1 MRKLFYLFSISIFLL
16 TFASATGQ
24 TTWIVQNPAIPSGY
38 TKSMKFVN
46 QNTGFAII
54 ENNVLLQ
61 TTNQGQNWSTK
72 QLQTNMY
79 GIYNYDENLVVIS
92 GDISTSCT
100 SFYKTTNSGNS
111 WTLKY
116 LPYGILRIT
125 FYNNL
130 IWYASTGQDSYIKT
144 TDGGDTW
151 SIYSLG
157 LGIGS
162 YRICFANLNTGYVCG
177 KGTVGGAYVGIIG
190 KTTNGGA
197 NWSTLFLKAA
207 YYTNDM
213 AVVNDSVICTV
224 GYKSV
229 FTPPYYGNSYALIL
243 YSSNSGNSIDT
254 VLFAANTSLTN
265 IDKINTTSGYIAYSN
280 KLVLRSYDNCRNFYI
295 WSNLG
300 YPVNTLTHASG
311 GTFIAGCEQGK
322 ILRTTNDGSIWTQFN
337 KGISLTNFTSIAF
350 KDVNTGIATSA
361 GDWPSYEDGLI
372 VKTTNGGLKWD
383 TSFFLMNRD
392 FLKAQYINGA
402 FFVNTID
409 AMYTSM
415 TDGTQWTNFFNTWYP
430 YDIITFDMVSASK
443 GFIGLKGY
451 GDSTIVYTYHG
462 GLTSSLRKKSGLVTC
477 IKFKDANTGICATA
491 SGVVYRTS
499 NSGFTWDSA
508 NLGIVRGIINIHY
521 LNNNIT
527 YSNTRFGLFVTLDY
541 GMNWQQTGAAIICD
555 NLHFTDELTGY
566 SVFENKISKTNNGG
580 LNWQVLDYANP
591 SNYRNIWF
599 LNQYTGWVVGNYGT
613 IIKTTSGGMVG
624 TNQNTPNLKDDYIL
638 LSNFPNPF
646 NSSTLLKFRIPDK
659 YNNSDVKL
667 SIYNVLGKEVYV
679 LSNLKNISGI
689 QEIRWTADNLT
700 SGIYFIRLRIS
711 GNRNKDLIV
720 TRKAVLLK

>member
-1 MRKLFYLFSISIFLL
+1 MNKFHIIFTLFVFSL
-16 TFASATGQ
+16 TSAITFGQ
-24 TTWIVQNPAIPSGY
+24 STWMLQNPAIPSGY

-54 ENNVLLQ
+54 ENNVMLR

-72 QLQTNMY
+72 QLQTNVY

-92 GDISTSCT
+92 GDINNSCT
-100 SFYKTTNSGNS
+100 SFYKTTNSGNT

-130 IWYASTGQDSYIKT
+130 IWYASTGQDSYMKT

-157 LGIGS
+157 LGVGS
-162 YRICFANLNTGYVCG
+162 YRICFANSNTGYVCG
-177 KGTVGGAYVGIIG
+177 KGIVGSSYAGVIG

-197 NWSTLFLKAA
+197 NWSTLFNNAA

-213 AVVNDSVICTV
+213 AVVNDSIICAV

-229 FTPPYYGNSYALIL
+229 FTPPYYGDSYALIL
-243 YSSNSGNSIDT
+243 YSSNSGNSFDT

-265 IDKINTTSGYIAYSN
+265 IDKINTATGYISYSN
-280 KLVLRSYDNCRNFYI
+280 KLVLRSYDNCRNFYF
-295 WSNLG
+295 WNNLG

-372 VKTTNGGLKWD
+372 VRTTNGGVKWD

-392 FLKAQYINGA
+392 FLNSQFINGA

-415 TDGTQWTNFFNTWYP
+415 NNGISWTNFFNTWWP
-430 YDIITFDMVSASK
+430 YDINSFDMVSSSK
-443 GFIGLKGY
+443 GFIGLTGY
-451 GDSTIVYTYHG
+451 GDSTVVYMYNG
-462 GLTSSLRKKSGLVTC
+462 GLSPSLRKKSGLVTC

-491 SGVVYRTS
+491 SGVVYRTF
-499 NSGFTWDSA
+499 NSGVTWDSS
-508 NLGIVRGIINIHY
+508 NIGFVQGFINIHY

-527 YSNTRFGLFVTLDY
+527 YANTRLGLFVSLDY
-541 GMNWQQTGAAIICD
+541 GMNWQLTGAGILCN
-555 NLHFTDELTGY
+555 NLCFTDELTGY
-566 SVFENKISKTNNGG
+566 SIFENKISKTINGG
-580 LNWQVLDYANP
+580 LNWQILDYANP
-591 SNYRNIWF
+591 SNYRNVWF

-613 IIKTTSGGMVG
+613 IIKTTSGGTVG
-624 TNQNTPNLKDDYIL
+624 IENHIKNTPEDYLIM
-638 LSNFPNPF
+638 SNYPNPF
-646 NSSTLLKFRIPDK
+646 NSTTRIKFKIPEAHN
-659 YNNSDVKL
+659 YSDIKL
-667 SIYNVLGKEVYV
+667 SIYNSLGKEESV
-679 LSNLKNISGI
+679 LYSGKLSAGI
-689 QEIRWTADNLT
+689 HEVNWIADNLP

-711 GNRNKDLIV
+711 DTGNNNFITTKN
-720 TRKAVLLK
+720 AVLLK